1 MIRKNRMVFF
11 AELCYTEQNAA
22 FRRGTVMKRI
32 GIGLVFCLCLLLF
45 AAGCSGTEP
54 SAEEPAAVETPQ
66 PTPVVVNG
74 AVAENGVLRTAVD
87 ADDFALIEQ
96 IPDLRTLDVSGSVCY
111 DAILAYR
118 DAHPGVN
125 VIYTVSVGGTAL
137 SPDAQEA
144 SVTGVPDAGVFRYLP
159 NLAALTVTEPMT
171 VEEAA
176 ALTTALPDAAL
187 SYAVSFAGVTIP
199 SDAAAADFSDVSPAL
214 LDEVASGIA
223 VLPNLVDIELNRADG
238 TSDWVLEDAGR
249 LLAIRPELRV
259 DLNVTVFGRHFSLT
273 DDVVDLSRIKMETRR
288 DELSALLP
296 CLRNV
301 KRLDM
306 EDCGLPDEEMA
317 ALREQYPT
325 PKIVW
330 NVHVGSY
337 SCRTDV
343 KMIRFTM
350 FYQYPMLR
358 DINTHGLIYCNE
370 VRYLDLGH
378 NLIQDA
384 YFVGYMPDL
393 EVCILAIQQPT
404 DISAFANC
412 THLEYAELFNGHIT
426 DISALANCKELKHLN
441 LCMNKIT
448 DITPLYGLTKLER
461 LWIARN
467 RIPDEQIE
475 EFKKLV
481 PDCVVNT
488 TAKDPTLNE
497 WRFDYSRKS
506 TYSVRYELLRKQFR
520 YGEQLT
526 SSVDLPNLD

>member
-1 MIRKNRMVFF
+1 
-11 AELCYTEQNAA
+11 
-22 FRRGTVMKRI
+22 MKRI

-45 AAGCSGTEP
+45 AAGCSGAEFP
-54 SAEEPAAVETPQ
+54 VEEPAASEAPAPL
-66 PTPVVVNG
+66 PTPVAVNG
-74 AVAENGVLRTAVD
+74 AVAENGVLRAAVD
-87 ADDFALIEQ
+87 ADDFALIER
-96 IPDLRTLDVSGSVCY
+96 IPGLHTLDVSGSVCY

-118 DAHPGVN
+118 DAHPEVD
-125 VIYTVSVGGTAL
+125 VIYTVSVGETAL
-137 SPDAQEA
+137 SPDVQAA
-144 SVTGVPDAGVFRYLP
+144 SVKSVPDAGVLRYLP
-159 NLAALTVTEPMT
+159 ALSELTVTEPMT
-171 VEEAA
+171 AEDAA
-176 ALTTALPDAAL
+176 ALTAALPDAAL
-187 SYAVSFAGVTIP
+187 SYAVSAAGVTLS
-199 SDAAAADFSDVSPAL
+199 SDAAAADLSDVSPAF
-214 LDEVASGIA
+214 LDEVCDAVA

-238 TSDWVLEDAGR
+238 TSDWTLEDAGR
-249 LLAIRPELRV
+249 LQAIRPEIRV
-259 DLNVTVFGRHFSLT
+259 DLNVTAFGRRFSLT
-273 DDVVDLSRIKMETRR
+273 DDVVNFNGVLLSDRTE
-288 DELSALLP
+288 ELTALLP
-296 CLRNV
+296 YLRCV
-301 KRLDM
+301 GRLDM
-306 EDCGLPDEEMA
+306 ENCGIPDEEMA
-317 ALREQYPT
+317 ALREAFPS

-330 NVHVGSY
+330 RVHVGAY

-358 DINTHGLIYCNE
+358 DINTRGLIYCNE

-412 THLEYAELFNGHIT
+412 PHLEYAELFNGHIT
-426 DISALANCKELKHLN
+426 DISALANCTELRHLN

-448 DITPLYGLTKLER
+448 DISPLYGLTKLER

-475 EFKKLV
+475 EFKKRV

-520 YGEQLT
+520 YGESLT
-526 SSVDLPNLD
+526 SSVDLPNLG